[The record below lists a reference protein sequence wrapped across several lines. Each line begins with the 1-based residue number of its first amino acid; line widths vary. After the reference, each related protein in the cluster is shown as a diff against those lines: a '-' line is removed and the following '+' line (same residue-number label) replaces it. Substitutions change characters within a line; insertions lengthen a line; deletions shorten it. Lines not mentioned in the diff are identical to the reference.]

1 MVWVIA
7 CVPADDGIAVDP
19 CGSIGGVAH
28 TPVVVEL
35 GAPET
40 ATLDTSQDLY
50 VWSITVI
57 GLCFLV
63 GFVVGQILRVI
74 RAS

>member
-1 MVWVIA
+1 MTWVIA
-7 CVPADDGIAVDP
+7 CVPAEDNIAVEP
-19 CGSIGGVAH
+19 CGAIGGVAH
-28 TPVVVEL
+28 MPVVFEL
-35 GAPET
+35 GSPET